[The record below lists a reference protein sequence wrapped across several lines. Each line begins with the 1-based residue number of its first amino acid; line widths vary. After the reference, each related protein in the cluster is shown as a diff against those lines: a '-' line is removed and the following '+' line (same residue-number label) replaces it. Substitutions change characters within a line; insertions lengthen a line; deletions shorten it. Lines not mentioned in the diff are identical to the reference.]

1 MFRARSIQSS
11 LSIKDKILSIDYILV
26 ISIFILGLTSI
37 LAMYST
43 DGGELKY
50 HTKSHILRFFVFFS
64 MFLTLSFIQIR
75 FWHSQSYLIY
85 ILFFILLLGVK
96 YFGLTSSGSKR
107 WLDLYFMNLQ
117 PSELMKIGLILF
129 LALLTFSCVGTS
141 SVGIFGSGVS
151 VAYDPRTVGMQI
163 DDSIMQKNL
172 IGRLTLTDKKYIIS
186 ISAKVLDGNIYLS
199 GKVDEPEEKL
209 KIIKMAWE
217 TKGARSVQ
225 STVTIKGNNNFKS
238 TAKDI
243 LITSQLRTALIFNKL
258 TKATNYTIDTING
271 KIYIFGIAMTKKEKE
286 KVISEAD
293 QIHGV
298 KDVIPS
304 IYLVEELSRNKN

>member
-1 MFRARSIQSS
+1 MKNI
-11 LSIKDKILSIDYILV
+11 
-26 ISIFILGLTSI
+26 
-37 LAMYST
+37 
-43 DGGELKY
+43 
-50 HTKSHILRFFVFFS
+50 
-64 MFLTLSFIQIR
+64 
-75 FWHSQSYLIY
+75 
-85 ILFFILLLGVK
+85 FFILL
-96 YFGLTSSGSKR
+96 
-107 WLDLYFMNLQ
+107 
-117 PSELMKIGLILF
+117 

-151 VAYDPRTVGMQI
+151 IAYDPRTVGMQI

-186 ISAKVLDGNIYLS
+186 IGAKVLDGNIYLS

>member
-1 MFRARSIQSS
+1 MFK
-11 LSIKDKILSIDYILV
+11 IKKNMKNI
-26 ISIFILGLTSI
+26 
-37 LAMYST
+37 
-43 DGGELKY
+43 
-50 HTKSHILRFFVFFS
+50 
-64 MFLTLSFIQIR
+64 
-75 FWHSQSYLIY
+75 
-85 ILFFILLLGVK
+85 FFILV
-96 YFGLTSSGSKR
+96 LT
-107 WLDLYFMNLQ
+107 
-117 PSELMKIGLILF
+117 
-129 LALLTFSCVGTS
+129 LLTFSCVGTS

-225 STVTIKGNNNFKS
+225 STVTIKGNSNFKS

-304 IYLVEELSRNKN
+304 IYLVEELSRSKN

>member
-1 MFRARSIQSS
+1 MKNI
-11 LSIKDKILSIDYILV
+11 
-26 ISIFILGLTSI
+26 
-37 LAMYST
+37 
-43 DGGELKY
+43 
-50 HTKSHILRFFVFFS
+50 
-64 MFLTLSFIQIR
+64 
-75 FWHSQSYLIY
+75 
-85 ILFFILLLGVK
+85 FFILV
-96 YFGLTSSGSKR
+96 
-107 WLDLYFMNLQ
+107 
-117 PSELMKIGLILF
+117 

-225 STVTIKGNNNFKS
+225 STVTIKGNSNFKS

-243 LITSQLRTALIFNKL
+243 LITSQLKTALIFNKL

>member
-1 MFRARSIQSS
+1 MFK
-11 LSIKDKILSIDYILV
+11 IKKNMKNI
-26 ISIFILGLTSI
+26 
-37 LAMYST
+37 
-43 DGGELKY
+43 
-50 HTKSHILRFFVFFS
+50 
-64 MFLTLSFIQIR
+64 
-75 FWHSQSYLIY
+75 
-85 ILFFILLLGVK
+85 FFILV
-96 YFGLTSSGSKR
+96 
-107 WLDLYFMNLQ
+107 
-117 PSELMKIGLILF
+117 
-129 LALLTFSCVGTS
+129 LALLTLSCGGTS

-172 IGRLTLTDKKYIIS
+172 IGRLTLTYKKYIIS

-225 STVTIKGNNNFKS
+225 STVTIKGNSNFKS

>member
-1 MFRARSIQSS
+1 MFK
-11 LSIKDKILSIDYILV
+11 IKKNMKNI
-26 ISIFILGLTSI
+26 
-37 LAMYST
+37 
-43 DGGELKY
+43 
-50 HTKSHILRFFVFFS
+50 
-64 MFLTLSFIQIR
+64 
-75 FWHSQSYLIY
+75 
-85 ILFFILLLGVK
+85 FFILL
-96 YFGLTSSGSKR
+96 
-107 WLDLYFMNLQ
+107 
-117 PSELMKIGLILF
+117 

-209 KIIKMAWE
+209 RIIKMAWE

-286 KVISEAD
+286 KVISEAN